1 MNGRPNL
8 KKKRIR
14 KNITCDADSISM
26 RYGDE
31 TKPLVKSTCQLA
43 RKPSFWPL
51 SCVSGFEYVR

>member
-31 TKPLVKSTCQLA
+31 TKPLVKVAEHSFAGGQRKRA
-43 RKPSFWPL
+43 RRRVF
-51 SCVSGFEYVR
+51 